1 MMTQTVEYALR
12 AVTTLAYHEG
22 EPATT
27 EGVAESTK
35 VPVAYLAKILQG
47 LAKAGIIRTQ
57 RGVGGGVS
65 LAKPASE
72 LTILDVVNAVEP
84 IRRYKVCPL
93 GIESHGPRLCPLHTR
108 LDKSL
113 ADLEEAFA
121 GVTLA
126 QIISEPTQS
135 KPLCEIPS
143 SPGTTRVPLSVKIK
157 KTEKPEENTTPS
169 TDTEPAA

>member
-12 AVTTLAYHEG
+12 AMTILAYREG
-22 EPATT
+22 ESCTT
-27 EGVAESTK
+27 EAVADLTK

-47 LAKAGIIRTQ
+47 LAKAGLIRTQ

-65 LAKPASE
+65 LAKKATE

-93 GIESHGPRLCPLHTR
+93 GIQSHGAQLCPLHTR

-113 ADLEEAFA
+113 ADLEESFR
-121 GVTLA
+121 GMRLA
-126 QIISEPTQS
+126 DILSEPSSS
-135 KPLCEIPS
+135 KPLCEIPDA
-143 SPGTTRVPLSVKIK
+143 PGTTRVPLGVKPK
-157 KTEKPEENTTPS
+157 KAVPV
-169 TDTEPAA
+169 A

>member
-27 EGVAESTK
+27 EGVAEMTK

-57 RGVGGGVS
+57 RGVGGGVA

-84 IRRYKVCPL
+84 IRRYKTCPL
-93 GIESHGPRLCPLHTR
+93 GIQSHGSRLCPLHAR

-113 ADLEEAFA
+113 ADLEAAFG

-126 QIISEPTQS
+126 DIIAEPTLS
-135 KPLCEIPS
+135 KPLCEVPDT
-143 SPGTTRVPLSVKIK
+143 PGTTRVPLGTVKPK
-157 KTEKPEENTTPS
+157 KAA
-169 TDTEPAA
+169 PAT